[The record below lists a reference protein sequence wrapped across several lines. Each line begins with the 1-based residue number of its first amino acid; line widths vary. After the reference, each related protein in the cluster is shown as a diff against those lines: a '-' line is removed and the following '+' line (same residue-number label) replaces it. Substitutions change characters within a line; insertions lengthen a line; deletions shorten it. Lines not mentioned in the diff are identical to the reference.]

1 MGAGVWLFF
10 KGFRRFREYQVL
22 ADTPRVPI
30 RSVPMGFVHVRGQAE
45 TGQLIQSPISH
56 TPCCFY
62 KVEIDQ
68 WHSKDRSGEWR
79 HLCTDT
85 DGFEFCVADDTGKIL
100 VDAHSAE
107 YDLPENSHC
116 EVNSFSPSGVGPS
129 AGNQTEILQYVKY
142 AQMHSM
148 SERVSH
154 WVEKRFEKQ
163 GASDNPEL
171 AAKRQAVRAFLEA
184 VPAMAK
190 GGEPRLELFERLA
203 TAAGPLREPEQEQK
217 RQQLLERLRLGE
229 AAQATG
235 VLPFRIPA
243 SSPATGRYRLREY
256 LVLPGQPY
264 QISGTCVENPSAG
277 EARNMIVKGQHEPT
291 FLISAKTE
299 AAMRTTLRGNALL
312 AIIGGAVLTLICLA
326 LLLAHFGKL

>member
-10 KGFRRFREYQVL
+10 KGFRRLREYQVL

-30 RSVPMGFVHVRGQAE
+30 RAVPMGFVHVRGKAGTE
-45 TGQLIQSPISH
+45 QLIQSPISH

-85 DGFEFCVADDTGKIL
+85 DGLQFFVADDTGKIL

-107 YDLPENSHC
+107 YDLPENWHG
-116 EVNSFSPSGVGPS
+116 EVNSSSPFGVGQS
-129 AGNQTEILQYVKY
+129 AANRTEVLQYIKY
-142 AQMHSM
+142 AQMHNM

-154 WVEKRFEKQ
+154 WVDKRFEKK

-171 AAKRQAVRAFLEA
+171 EAKRRAVRDLLQAV
-184 VPAMAK
+184 PSMAK
-190 GGEPRLELFERLA
+190 GGEPPLELVERLA
-203 TAAGPLREPEQEQK
+203 TAAGPLRDPEQEQK
-217 RQQLLERLRLGE
+217 RQQLLERLRIGD
-229 AAQATG
+229 AARETG
-235 VLPFRIPA
+235 VLPFRIPPSA
-243 SSPATGRYRLREY
+243 PATGRYRLREY
-256 LVLPGQPY
+256 LVLPGQEY
-264 QISGTCVENPSAG
+264 QISGTCVDNPSAG
-277 EARNMIVKGQHEPT
+277 DGRNMIVKGQHEPT

-299 AAMRTTLRGNALL
+299 AAMRTTMRGNALL
-312 AIIGGAVLTLICLA
+312 SIIGGALLTLICLA